1 MEYKDYRD
9 YMYDDLEKRE
19 ENLKIIAEIAGD
31 MFDDFLGKTQRQY
44 ERGSLYLV
52 AELEVNDELENYIE
66 MDKEELKVFYATTL
80 RTLKK
85 FLGDDLNRMGIFESY
100 SIIEK
105 IKYSYT
111 GKVKKIILTVET
123 TVKS

>member
-19 ENLKIIAEIAGD
+19 EN
-31 MFDDFLGKTQRQY
+31 
-44 ERGSLYLV
+44 
-52 AELEVNDELENYIE
+52 
-66 MDKEELKVFYATTL
+66 
-80 RTLKK
+80 LKK